1 MVGLGLSGS
10 LWAVETPECEMP
22 SFKSLNGDGDDGR
35 ETKDEPAEDDI
46 DFVEEGF
53 GEAAWMPLYYEGS
66 DGRIYLNLEKLSD
79 ELWMMILEFLDFGD
93 LGRLAQVSPFFLR
106 MIQDPDVLGPR
117 EIWPHYAGLSR
128 FPSANDRSVL
138 NQQLLDSFR
147 DWAPRLSLSQEH
159 CLYFLQRILRL
170 GGDVNARDSRGYAP
184 LHWAARNGFE
194 SAIRTLVQLGADVNA
209 RDPERFLTPLHL
221 AAEAAE
227 FNTESAMRIL
237 AELGADVNARDSR
250 GYAPLHW
257 AARNGSE
264 SAMRILAEL
273 GADVNA
279 RNIGGLTPLHDAVA
293 GRHVEVMCALVGL
306 GADMNARDSR
316 GLTLLRIAEL
326 NGDMEMLGALR
337 HQVDVPVEGA
347 LGLAPV
353 AGDEEADD
361 EGAIEVVLEE
371 FDGNE
376 GGDWTREQLLGALVL
391 VGALTYSTGCNLL

>member
-1 MVGLGLSGS
+1 
-10 LWAVETPECEMP
+10 
-22 SFKSLNGDGDDGR
+22 
-35 ETKDEPAEDDI
+35 
-46 DFVEEGF
+46 
-53 GEAAWMPLYYEGS
+53 
-66 DGRIYLNLEKLSD
+66 
-79 ELWMMILEFLDFGD
+79 
-93 LGRLAQVSPFFLR
+93 
-106 MIQDPDVLGPR
+106 
-117 EIWPHYAGLSR
+117 
-128 FPSANDRSVL
+128 
-138 NQQLLDSFR
+138 
-147 DWAPRLSLSQEH
+147 
-159 CLYFLQRILRL
+159 
-170 GGDVNARDSRGYAP
+170 
-184 LHWAARNGFE
+184 
-194 SAIRTLVQLGADVNA
+194 
-209 RDPERFLTPLHL
+209 
-221 AAEAAE
+221 
-227 FNTESAMRIL
+227 
-237 AELGADVNARDSR
+237 
-250 GYAPLHW
+250 
-257 AARNGSE
+257 
-264 SAMRILAEL
+264 MRILAEL

>member
-1 MVGLGLSGS
+1 MKTIGCIVLMVGLGLSGS

-170 GGDVNARDSRGYAP
+170 GGTDNLGCRLLHRAAAYGFEQIMPILIELGAHVNAVDAYGLTP
-184 LHWAARNGFE
+184 LHWAVIEQPLKIARVLLG
-194 SAIRTLVQLGADVNA
+194 LGADIHVKDFGGRTLLHWAIIKQHLEMVHALVELDVDLNVA
-209 RDPERFLTPLHL
+209 DNEGWTPLHL
-221 AAEAAE
+221 ATTMQAVNFVETLVA
-227 FNTESAMRIL
+227 
-237 AELGADVNARDSR
+237 LGADVDV
-250 GYAPLHW
+250 
-257 AARNGSE
+257 RNDEGE
-264 SAMRILAEL
+264 
-273 GADVNA
+273 
-279 RNIGGLTPLHDAVA
+279 TPLDLAT
-293 GRHVEVMCALVGL
+293 RNENVEVLV
-306 GADMNARDSR
+306 
-316 GLTLLRIAEL
+316 
-326 NGDMEMLGALR
+326 
-337 HQVDVPVEGA
+337 A
-347 LGLAPV
+347 LGVNP
-353 AGDEEADD
+353 DT
-361 EGAIEVVLEE
+361 EG
-371 FDGNE
+371 
-376 GGDWTREQLLGALVL
+376 
-391 VGALTYSTGCNLL
+391 S